1 MVNVHDYAHNL
12 ARALRECPESKAL
25 VAAKQRVKGN
35 TAAEQMIKDYHNK
48 QLEMQAEVLQGKEPS
63 KAQQEALQ
71 RLLTIIQGSADVRD
85 YLQAEARL
93 GTLLNDIYRILGEAV
108 EIDLALGDK

>member
-1 MVNVHDYAHNL
+1 MVNVHDYAHSL
-12 ARALRECPESKAL
+12 ARALRDSPEHKAL
-25 VAAKQRVKGN
+25 ATARQRVKGN
-35 TAAEQMIKDYHNK
+35 ATAEQMIKDYHNK

-63 KAQQEALQ
+63 QAQQEALQ

-93 GTLLNDIYRILGEAV
+93 GTLLNDIYKILGEAV
-108 EIDLALGDK
+108 ELDLIPGDK